1 MGNEET
7 VDGARRSTSARPGG
21 SRGRSAISTSIW
33 RGSAAGTARRRA
45 ATSGGRS
52 GSRSRCWRPAG
63 SRPWSRSSRATSRVK
78 LVTAVLGLIVV
89 LAKGVERIWNFEETW
104 QGYRKASE
112 RMKREYRLYI
122 NGAGAYR
129 EVADEDQ
136 AYLRFVEA
144 IEEIIAEEQQLYWQ
158 SRVGGGRPDGGDG
171 RGRRG
176 RAGPRVVPPPSGRA
190 DEPAAGRALITGS
203 GARPPAG
210 RRVGRSRRRRGRRF
224 CRCRPRGRGPGGCR

>member
-7 VDGARRSTSARPGG
+7 VTEPATDERTAGRIARAKRYLDQHLEGQRSWYSKKA
-21 SRGRSAISTSIW
+21 SRYKRWSQWLAVTVL
-33 RGSAAGTARRRA
+33 AAGGLT
-45 ATSGGRS
+45 TLVQILPVGFS
-52 GSRSRCWRPAG
+52 
-63 SRPWSRSSRATSRVK
+63 VK
-78 LVTAVLGLIVV
+78 LVTAGLGLIVV
-89 LAKGVERIWNFEETW
+89 LAKGVERIWNYEETW

-129 EVADEDQ
+129 EIADEDP

-171 RGRRG
+171 KGG
-176 RAGPRVVPPPSGRA
+176 
-190 DEPAAGRALITGS
+190 
-203 GARPPAG
+203 
-210 RRVGRSRRRRGRRF
+210 
-224 CRCRPRGRGPGGCR
+224 GPGGAAGGAAT